1 MKKISIAAIFACM
14 SLLTGCNIETTG
26 TGPGTENWNS
36 SPETPVQSDTEQSYE
51 AAQPEAP
58 VDTETDSNENL
69 QENTASEAVSEPVSE
84 QAQTVNENSYN
95 SGQTIAPEA
104 PATEVAEEETHE
116 AIELPVVALD

>member
-1 MKKISIAAIFACM
+1 MKKISIVAILACM

-51 AAQPEAP
+51 AAQHEAP
-58 VDTETDSNENL
+58 ADTETDSTEAPK
-69 QENTASEAVSEPVSE
+69 ENTAPEAVSEPASE
-84 QAQTVNENSYN
+84 QSQTVNESSYN
-95 SGQTIAPEA
+95 SGQTNATEA
-104 PATEVAEEETHE
+104 PATEIAEEKTHE